1 MKMDTKDD
9 SDIDRLLQE
18 ELDAMSG
25 DDVNDENFSDDN
37 DDYTGNIP
45 QQEAE
50 QIVNDTRD
58 QLERAMQERL
68 AAFENE
74 INMNFKRYE
83 IDYDEID
90 QLLQKP
96 SGNNDHDIQT
106 NVARECGI
114 EREELDRVWS
124 FSKHW
129 IFRIEQLIPLRV

>member
-18 ELDAMSG
+18 ELDAMSVG
-25 DDVNDENFSDDN
+25 DVNDENFSDES

-45 QQEAE
+45 QHEAE

-114 EREELDRVWS
+114 EREELDRVWL
-124 FSKHW
+124 FSKHGSS
-129 IFRIEQLIPLRV
+129 ELNN

>member
-1 MKMDTKDD
+1 MKMDTNDD

-18 ELDAMSG
+18 ELDAMSEG
-25 DDVNDENFSDDN
+25 DANDENFMDDN
-37 DDYTGNIP
+37 DDYIESNIP

-50 QIVNDTRD
+50 QIVNETRD

-68 AAFENE
+68 AAFQNE

-114 EREELDRVWS
+114 ERDELDRVWL
-124 FSKHW
+124 FSKH
-129 IFRIEQLIPLRV
+129 RAAELNN